1 MKLISI
7 FLLFSMFLYANDA
20 LTLPKCIKYESTQ
33 KVIENDWSYASKR
46 IKKFMEHNATA
57 YVDTFMK
64 LVDKPLILK
73 TDEEYIEEQI
83 MHHKEFLNNENLM
96 NSMPVPIESM
106 DEYSQRVKK
115 EVKYKV
121 YSFER
126 YKHVIE
132 IVDYRMIYVY
142 IRYLEYHDRYQK
154 AFELYEKIAKRFLS
168 LYNKKQKNFF
178 NLIVLNMRI
187 DEYLKALTKS
197 LESDRYTKVQKKILY
212 DTLSRFLVDKDLF
225 IKMLIEEKKTIWK
238 ILAMTY
244 LDENS
249 SAESIMKDE
258 MFFKSISKII
268 EEENLKK
275 HLNNIEVRQAIV
287 NNFKKDMD
295 SIYTKLINIKSKEEY
310 KEYDKMMEDITNKLS
325 YIELGRL
332 WLLSMSDDL
341 KYDKLSKMFRYK
353 FTKDKFIDYVCRFY
367 SYFGKPWIW
376 GKYKFEFEDRYEKS
390 IKFLELLKKG

>member
-20 LTLPKCIKYESTQ
+20 LTLPKCIKYESMQ

-46 IKKFMEHNATA
+46 LKKFIEHNATT
-57 YVDTFMK
+57 YIDTFMK
-64 LVDKPLILK
+64 LVDKPLVLK
-73 TDEEYIEEQI
+73 TDAEYIEEQI

-96 NSMPVPIESM
+96 NSMPVPIKSM
-106 DEYSQRVKK
+106 DEYSQRVKR

-168 LYNKKQKNFF
+168 FYNKKQKNFF

-275 HLNNIEVRQAIV
+275 HLNNIKVRQAIV

-310 KEYDKMMEDITNKLS
+310 KEYDKMMEDITNKFS

-341 KYDKLSKMFRYK
+341 KYEKLSKMFRYK
-353 FTKDKFIDYVCRFY
+353 FTKDEFIDYVCRFY